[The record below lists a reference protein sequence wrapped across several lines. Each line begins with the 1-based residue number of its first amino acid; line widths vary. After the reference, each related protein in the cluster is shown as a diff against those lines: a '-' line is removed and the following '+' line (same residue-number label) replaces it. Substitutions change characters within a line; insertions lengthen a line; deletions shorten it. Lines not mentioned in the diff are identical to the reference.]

1 MRQRIVLNVLSHY
14 PPVSFNMR
22 QLVTASEALLSLLYL
37 LGHAN
42 IVRGALGMN
51 VMKRSF
57 VESKGIERLKWNLL
71 SAQLFFAI
79 TLFVCTARAADPLDS
94 WNSVRPS
101 WCTND
106 LAAVTA
112 NSDYFVAVGAN
123 GQIITSQDGGTWFPA
138 NSGSTDYLQ
147 GAAFGNGVFVAVGWH
162 GTILVS
168 SNLNVWTKALVS
180 TTANFRTVT
189 FGNGSFLAAGDAV
202 TATSSDGMDWQVAPL
217 ASSNTLFGLTYGG
230 GINVGVGSDATIA
243 DAGAVVTSTNGQTWS
258 SPIRGFDSLFGV
270 TYVSSLFVTNLNGLF
285 VAVGGNGP
293 FSSQIITSSDGQDW
307 QPQQSPVS
315 QFLHGIA
322 YQYGTYGDIAAYGA
336 FVAVGG
342 SSGPLIASSTNG
354 LTWVK
359 RTPPTTSPLTA
370 VCAARNLF
378 VAVGS
383 GGSIVVC
390 NPFPGPVE
398 FFPIQFGFTNRT
410 IVIVWPS
417 YMYPVQAVLVQ
428 SATPVGPWQVI
439 TNAPHPY
446 ITRADSDLPVFFGY
460 GVHFY

>member
-1 MRQRIVLNVLSHY
+1 
-14 PPVSFNMR
+14 
-22 QLVTASEALLSLLYL
+22 
-37 LGHAN
+37 
-42 IVRGALGMN
+42 
-51 VMKRSF
+51 
-57 VESKGIERLKWNLL
+57 
-71 SAQLFFAI
+71 
-79 TLFVCTARAADPLDS
+79 LDT
-94 WNSVRPS
+94 WNSVRPL

-123 GQIITSQDGGTWFPA
+123 GQIITSQDGGSWFPA
-138 NSGSTDYLQ
+138 DSGSTQYLQ
-147 GAAFGNGVFVAVGWH
+147 GIAYGNGVFVAVGWQ
-162 GTILVS
+162 GTVLVS
-168 SNLNVWTKALVS
+168 SNLSVWTKAFVS

-202 TATSSDGMDWQVAPL
+202 TATSIDGMDWQVAPL
-217 ASSNTLFGLTYGG
+217 PSSNTLFGLTYGDG
-230 GINVGVGSDATIA
+230 LTVGVGSDTTIA
-243 DAGAVVTSTNGQTWS
+243 DAGAVVTTTNGETWS

-270 TYVSSLFVTNLNGLF
+270 TYVSGLF

-293 FSSQIITSSDGQDW
+293 FSSQILTSSDGQSW

-322 YQYGTYGDIAAYGA
+322 YQYWTYADIGNYAYGA

-359 RTPPTTSPLTA
+359 RSPPTTSPLTA
-370 VCAARNLF
+370 ICAARGLF
-378 VAVGS
+378 VAVGI

-390 NPFPGPVE
+390 NQFPGPVE
-398 FFPIQFGFTNRT
+398 FFPIQFRFTDKT
-410 IVIVWPS
+410 MVILWPS
-417 YMYPVQAVLVQ
+417 YVYPVQAVLVQ

-446 ITRADSDLPVFFGY
+446 ITRADSAIPVFFRY
-460 GVHFY
+460 GAHYY

>member
-1 MRQRIVLNVLSHY
+1 
-14 PPVSFNMR
+14 
-22 QLVTASEALLSLLYL
+22 
-37 LGHAN
+37 
-42 IVRGALGMN
+42 MN
-51 VMKRSF
+51 VTKRSF
-57 VESKGIERLKWNLL
+57 DEPKRVDLSKWSLL
-71 SAQLFFAI
+71 SARLIFAT
-79 TLFVCTARAADPLDS
+79 TLLVCTARAADPLDM
-94 WNSVRPS
+94 WISVGPS

-138 NSGSTDYLQ
+138 SSGSTEYLQ

-168 SNLNVWTKALVS
+168 SNLNVWTRALVS

-189 FGNGSFLAAGDAV
+189 FGNGSFLAAGDAI
-202 TATSSDGMDWQVAPL
+202 TATSIDGMDWQVAPL

-230 GINVGVGSDATIA
+230 GISVGVGSDATIA
-243 DAGAVVTSTNGQTWS
+243 DAGAVVTSTNGETWS
-258 SPIRGFDSLFGV
+258 SPIGGFASLFGV
-270 TYVSSLFVTNLNGLF
+270 TYASGLF

-293 FSSQIITSSDGQDW
+293 FSSQIITSSDGQSW
-307 QPQQSPVS
+307 QQQQSPVS

-322 YQYGTYGDIAAYGA
+322 YQYGIYQDIGNYAYGA
-336 FVAVGG
+336 FVGVGG

-359 RTPPTTSPLTA
+359 RTPPTTSPLA
-370 VCAARNLF
+370 AICAARGLF

-383 GGSIVVC
+383 GGAIVVC
-390 NPFPGPVE
+390 NQFPAYPEV
-398 FFPIQFGFTNRT
+398 FPIQFGFTNET
-410 IVIVWPS
+410 MVILWPS
-417 YMYPVQAVLVQ
+417 YVYPVQAVLEQ

-446 ITRADSDLPVFFGY
+446 ITPADSDIPAFFRY
-460 GVHFY
+460 GAHFY